1 MFPRFGL
8 LVLPQDNDIAILV
21 IQLVR
26 TIRLDVI
33 VITSLLRWRMEVT
46 SSEVMVSAGDRSSDV
61 LREGSNVGFT
71 GERGPFVALVAFDN
85 EVVVHGAEVL
95 CGRLIGDFAVLIRL
109 QQLLKV

>member
-21 IQLVR
+21 IQLVG

-61 LREGSNVGFT
+61 LREVSNVGFT
-71 GERGPFVALVAFDN
+71 GERGPSVALVAFAN
-85 EVVVHGAEVL
+85 EVAVSIAEIL
-95 CGRLIGDFAVLIRL
+95 GGRLISGVAVLIRL